1 MLRRRMQGRQPQRHG
16 PATRR
21 PGRRLLGPAP
31 VGAVAAKELRLY
43 LRDPIRLTCLVI
55 ALVVGTAVCV
65 LPRVTAGASLLM
77 PFGGAM
83 TVVIAGA
90 CACNLYGNDGSSL
103 FLTVLTPG
111 SARAD
116 VRGRQLAWLIAVAP
130 YAIVS
135 TVILTAA
142 SGQSRYWPWALAL
155 IAALLGGGAG
165 LAAWASARFVQPLD
179 EAGNPT
185 PAFSLQ
191 VHIALVVVAATA
203 LPPLAVL
210 LAGGGW
216 AAVPVGA
223 ATGLVLG
230 SLLGRRAEARL
241 AGHQIAMLNTLAGAV
256 T

>member
-1 MLRRRMQGRQPQRHG
+1 MQGRQPQRHG

-65 LPRVTAGASLLM
+65 LPRVTAGSSLLM

-142 SGQSRYWPWALAL
+142 SGQSRYW
-155 IAALLGGGAG
+155 
-165 LAAWASARFVQPLD
+165 R
-179 EAGNPT
+179 
-185 PAFSLQ
+185 
-191 VHIALVVVAATA
+191 
-203 LPPLAVL
+203 
-210 LAGGGW
+210 
-216 AAVPVGA
+216 
-223 ATGLVLG
+223 
-230 SLLGRRAEARL
+230 GRWP
-241 AGHQIAMLNTLAGAV
+241 
-256 T
+256 

>member
-1 MLRRRMQGRQPQRHG
+1 M
-16 PATRR
+16 
-21 PGRRLLGPAP
+21 
-31 VGAVAAKELRLY
+31 
-43 LRDPIRLTCLVI
+43 I

-65 LPRVTAGASLLM
+65 LPRVTAGSSLLM

-142 SGQSRYWPWALAL
+142 SGQTRYWPWALAL
-155 IAALLGGGAG
+155 LPALLGGGAG
-165 LAAWASARFVQPLD
+165 LAAWSSARFVQPLD

-185 PAFSLQ
+185 PAFSLL
-191 VHIALVVVAATA
+191 VHIALVAVAGTA
-203 LPPLAVL
+203 LPPLLVL

-216 AAVPVGA
+216 AAVPVGVLS
-223 ATGLVLG
+223 GLVLG
-230 SLLGRRAEARL
+230 SWLGRRAVARL
-241 AGHQIAMLNTLAGAV
+241 QGHEVAMLTTLARAAA
-256 T
+256 